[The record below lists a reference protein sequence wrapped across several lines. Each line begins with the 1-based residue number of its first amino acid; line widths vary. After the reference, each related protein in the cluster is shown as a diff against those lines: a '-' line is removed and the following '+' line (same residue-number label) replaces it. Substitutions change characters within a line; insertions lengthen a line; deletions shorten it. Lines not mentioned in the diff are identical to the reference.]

1 METAFGCWLRGMAVA
16 AVESFVDSLWR
27 GWGLLA
33 VKLTICLRYRVCAFE
48 TRHWPC

>member
-1 METAFGCWLRGMAVA
+1 METAFGCWLRGMAIA

-27 GWGLLA
+27 GGGLLA